1 MYCEKCH
8 NLIGEGQPYCCSNE
22 CLTRHVLKIEK
33 NPKGGY
39 WTYFETSKYPL
50 NFYPIQENLCY
61 VDTLKKVLIAS
72 LRLVSCIPLTPH
84 KIIVKSKNW
93 MGDIYSADTNQHPDR
108 FKLDD
113 LASPSQEILR
123 CLILT
128 EKTDDTRWCWYLTVV
143 LDTDLA
149 YGLRLR
155 DVLQEL
161 NKEALKKNP
170 KREIIRLVDICIAR
184 DKVIREKLV
193 MMRRLLKIAFL
204 SKEFRNIIVTFLENL
219 DIEKIRFDLNDKYWL
234 ANKFDYNYEGKTYE
248 KRMVWKNAEDKD
260 WKFEEIAPEKPRI
273 AINPP
278 NQAFYDLTAEE
289 AQTMI
294 VETAKVIRDDWV
306 KHQKNAEIAR
316 KN

>member
-1 MYCEKCH
+1 
-8 NLIGEGQPYCCSNE
+8 
-22 CLTRHVLKIEK
+22 
-33 NPKGGY
+33 
-39 WTYFETSKYPL
+39 
-50 NFYPIQENLCY
+50 
-61 VDTLKKVLIAS
+61 
-72 LRLVSCIPLTPH
+72 
-84 KIIVKSKNW
+84 